1 MMKRGKVMAGD
12 RGGLPPPPGRE
23 VFDENA
29 PGRENPGDRGQE
41 EYWGARPGGR
51 DYDTIIFRN
60 GYGPDVPEMEVEFKG
75 VRKTRRKGDAIYAI
89 KPGKI
94 LNLKRWTRPA

>member
-1 MMKRGKVMAGD
+1 MMKRGKVMAGQRRVLQLTID
-12 RGGLPPPPGRE
+12 RE
-23 VFDENA
+23 FFDEIA
-29 PGRENPGDRGQE
+29 LGRKTE
-41 EYWGARPGGR
+41 EYREQKDYWATRLDGR